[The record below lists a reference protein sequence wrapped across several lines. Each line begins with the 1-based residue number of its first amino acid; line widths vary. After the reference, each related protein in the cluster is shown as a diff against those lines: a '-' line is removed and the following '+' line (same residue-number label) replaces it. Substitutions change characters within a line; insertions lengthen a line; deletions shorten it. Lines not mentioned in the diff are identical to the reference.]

1 MKVLVAVGSKY
12 GSSREVAKTIGAVLA
27 EQGFAVDVSDAAD
40 VRAVSPYEAV
50 VLGSAVYGG
59 LWRRDASAL
68 AKEFKAE
75 LNTKAVW
82 TFSVGMETVVVEG
95 QPKDEAYGIA
105 DAIGARDHRRF
116 AGAIDPDKL
125 NIGERALIRALDP
138 PLGDFRDDAEIRA
151 WAEGVASQLR
161 EVAVG

>member
-12 GSSREVAKTIGAVLA
+12 GSSRELAKSIGAVLA
-27 EQGFAVDVSDAAD
+27 EQGFDVEVSDASD
-40 VRAVSPYEAV
+40 VRSVAAYEAV

-59 LWRRDASAL
+59 LWRRDASAF

-75 LNTKAVW
+75 LLERAVW

-95 QPKDEAYGIA
+95 QPKDEAYAIA
-105 DAIGARDHRRF
+105 ESIGARDHKRF
-116 AGAIDPDKL
+116 SGAIDPEKL
-125 NIGERALIRALDP
+125 NIGERALIRALNP
-138 PLGDFRDDAEIRA
+138 PLGDFRDEADVRS

-161 EVAVG
+161 EVAVS